1 MIGLLMLIQPVHSMK
16 KIVTVPY
23 PTLRQVA
30 KEVGKITKETKQ
42 IAADLW
48 FALEHSKIEGV
59 GIAAPQ
65 IGVSERIFILR
76 EGKDKYQVYINPTII
91 WSSESLTTGFTRK
104 GDTFLEGCLS
114 IPNIYG
120 AVIRPDSIELE
131 YMDLQGKKHKRKYKE
146 PFSRYA
152 QHELDHLNGI
162 LFTDHVI
169 TQKGKLYIVNE
180 DDELEEISLEML
192 MQG

>member
-1 MIGLLMLIQPVHSMK
+1 MK

-23 PTLRQVA
+23 PTLRQVGR
-30 KEVGKITKETKQ
+30 EVNKITKETKS
-42 IAADLW
+42 IVNDLW
-48 FALEHSKIEGV
+48 YALSHSKIEGV

-76 EGKDKYQVYINPTII
+76 EGKDRFQEYINPVIT
-91 WSSESLTTGFTRK
+91 WSSEVKTTGFTRK

-120 AVIRPDSIELE
+120 VVIRPDSIEME
-131 YMDLQGKKHKRKYKE
+131 YLDLKGKKHRRKYKE

-169 TQKGKLYIVNE
+169 SQKGKLYIVNE
-180 DDELEEISLEML
+180 ADELEEVSLESL
-192 MQG
+192 MEQATQ

>member
-1 MIGLLMLIQPVHSMK
+1 MK

-23 PTLRQVA
+23 PTLRQEA
-30 KEVGKITKETKQ
+30 KEIKKITKETKQ
-42 IAADLW
+42 LAEDLW
-48 FALEHSKIEGV
+48 YALENSKIEGV

-65 IGVSERIFILR
+65 IGISERMFILR
-76 EGKDKYQVYINPTII
+76 EGKEKYQVYINPKIT
-91 WSSESLTTGFTRK
+91 WSSEIKTTGFTRK
-104 GDTFLEGCLS
+104 GDVFLEGCLS

-120 AVIRPDSIELE
+120 VVIRPDSIDLE
-131 YMDLQGKKHKRKYKE
+131 YFDLQGKRHIKKYKE

-169 TQKGKLYIVNE
+169 EQKGKLYEVTE
-180 DDELEEISLEML
+180 DDELEEISLESL
-192 MQG
+192 IQG

>member
-1 MIGLLMLIQPVHSMK
+1 MK

-23 PTLRQVA
+23 PTLRKEA
-30 KEVGKITKETKQ
+30 KEIKKITKDTKE
-42 IAADLW
+42 IAVDLW
-48 FALEHSKIEGV
+48 YALTHSSIEGV

-65 IGVSERIFILR
+65 IGTSERMFILR
-76 EGKDKYQVYINPTII
+76 EGKENYQVYINPTIV
-91 WSSESLTTGFTRK
+91 WSSEISTTGFTRK

-120 AVIRPDSIELE
+120 VVIRPDSIEME
-131 YMDLQGKKHKRKYKE
+131 YLDLQGKKHRRKYKE

-152 QHELDHLNGI
+152 QHEIDHLNGV

-169 TQKGKLYIVNE
+169 SQKGKLYVVTE
-180 DDELEEISLEML
+180 EDELEEISLDAL
-192 MQG
+192 MQQA